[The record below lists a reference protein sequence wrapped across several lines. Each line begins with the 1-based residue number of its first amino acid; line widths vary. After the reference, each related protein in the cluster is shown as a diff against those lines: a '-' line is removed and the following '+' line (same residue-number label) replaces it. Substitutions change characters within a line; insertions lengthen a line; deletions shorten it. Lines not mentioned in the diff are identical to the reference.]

1 MAIFILILGI
11 VIFIGLIVVHEFG
24 HLIVAIRNGVKAE
37 EFAIFFGPTIYKKK
51 TKKGWVFK
59 FNILPLGGYVKLKG
73 EHDSDTEKGSYGA
86 ASLYVKSKIMLAGVF
101 ANLIVGVF
109 ILFILALVGIP
120 KIIPNQ
126 FSVPSN
132 EKIVSNK
139 IALVEVG
146 SILKDSPAFHAGLK
160 PGDQLISIG
169 SKNNI
174 QKITNIYDLQTVT
187 KEFAGQKVS
196 IQYKRNSRE
205 YTAYTTLNTT
215 KEVDSTYSHTHQKV
229 YLGVSVGQYYSG
241 FTTVRYTWAAPI
253 VALGTTKQVFYLT
266 FKGLGTALKGLGG
279 IVAGASTNN
288 QVARKNAQTSASSQL
303 VGPVGIFVLLKDG
316 SAAGIYFML
325 FILAI
330 ISLTLALMNVLPIPA
345 LDGGRFWLTLIT
357 RAIKNPLNAKR
368 EELINA
374 IGMLLLLALL
384 VVVTYLDI
392 KRFF

>member
-1 MAIFILILGI
+1 MAIFILIFGI